1 MNRVTQFKSFSV
13 VASCRKSFDKIE
25 IRYYIA
31 ETVTQL
37 IENVTDIETSL
48 INIQCKSIVQIEHIE
63 CEKKT

>member
-31 ETVTQL
+31 EPVTQL
-37 IENVTDIETSL
+37 IENVTDTETSL
-48 INIQCKSIVQIEHIE
+48 INIQCKSIVQIEY
-63 CEKKT
+63 